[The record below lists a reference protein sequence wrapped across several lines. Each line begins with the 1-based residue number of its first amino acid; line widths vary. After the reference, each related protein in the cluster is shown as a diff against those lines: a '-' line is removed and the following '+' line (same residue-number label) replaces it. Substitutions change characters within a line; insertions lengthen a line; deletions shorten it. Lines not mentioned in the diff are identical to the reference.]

1 MATTKSSKFLDSGC
15 MTLAQ
20 FFSMVVDEFGVKY
33 LGKDNDAQLI
43 KLLKEH
49 YTLDNYWS
57 GAKYVGKT
65 MTWD

>member
-1 MATTKSSKFLDSGC
+1 

-49 YTLDNYWS
+49 YTLENY
-57 GAKYVGKT
+57 
-65 MTWD
+65 